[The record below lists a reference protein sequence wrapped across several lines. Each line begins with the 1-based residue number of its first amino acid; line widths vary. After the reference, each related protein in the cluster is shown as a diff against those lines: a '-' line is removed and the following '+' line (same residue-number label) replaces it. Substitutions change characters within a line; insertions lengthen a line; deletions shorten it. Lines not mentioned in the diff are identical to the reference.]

1 NFSHNVLTEVV
12 LADLPAV
19 SSVEIFSKLCLFFNV
34 NFSVMSSKKKATI
47 TACEECKCTTLL
59 KDSKA
64 HADLCSSLPDNW
76 EMSLIKPRRLMKG
89 FAVHLK
95 NWEEYLPPNAGG
107 WLRRHSVL
115 IHPQAMEILKVTARQ
130 PVRVVTPSY
139 DYIGVIWPCKELGV
153 LRLSLSDESAPGEKL
168 ISIIPIWSPLHLQ
181 RISISLETTPHR
193 VNDSLKDYVQM
204 YLTNAYVQPGLVIPI
219 NYYGKVIR
227 VIPEVPLDISA
238 KNMSLEDGELESEPV
253 VFLTADCTVSISISS
268 SESAL
273 PKDHISSLS
282 SIGGMHTAK
291 KTLLDFVLTPFLNEG
306 TCCSL
311 LLWGL
316 PGSGKTLLL
325 STIAKILGGSAYYF
339 QSMEEFNEEYSL
351 IPRRCIVILD
361 WPTVDKEH
369 RVCCGHTLCTAGRRF
384 GPRHSSKISN

>member
-1 NFSHNVLTEVV
+1 MTILE
-12 LADLPAV
+12 
-19 SSVEIFSKLCLFFNV
+19 LFG
-34 NFSVMSSKKKATI
+34 
-47 TACEECKCTTLL
+47 
-59 KDSKA
+59 
-64 HADLCSSLPDNW
+64 H
-76 EMSLIKPRRLMKG
+76 
-89 FAVHLK
+89 
-95 NWEEYLPPNAGG
+95 
-107 WLRRHSVL
+107 
-115 IHPQAMEILKVTARQ
+115 
-130 PVRVVTPSY
+130 
-139 DYIGVIWPCKELGV
+139 LGV
-153 LRLSLSDESAPGEKL
+153 LRLSLSEESAPGEKL

-219 NYYGKVIR
+219 NYYGKVIS

-273 PKDHISSLS
+273 PRDHISSLS

-369 RVCCGHTLCTAGRRF
+369 RGF
-384 GPRHSSKISN
+384 SKLIRLIDGNVVGLISDNTQVHAKKNSYSTVLSTPASGFSL